1 MGPPTRAAPFLT
13 CRSLRTKLAARPTRI
28 GHHPAGPVTSQ
39 ACRSIRTRTFDRE
52 NTDPDEGDTTHST
65 VGNRTMLDPKA
76 AAPDKPCRVYYGPS
90 GLTFTG

>member
-1 MGPPTRAAPFLT
+1 MSRALPDLPLLT
-13 CRSLRTKLAARPTRI
+13 DQVSRKADSD

-52 NTDPDEGDTTHST
+52 NTDPDDGGTTHST
-65 VGNRTMLDPKA
+65 VGNRTVLDPKTD
-76 AAPDKPCRVYYGPS
+76 APDELCRTYRGPP

>member
-1 MGPPTRAAPFLT
+1 MSCALPNLPLPTDQVSRKADSDGP
-13 CRSLRTKLAARPTRI
+13 
-28 GHHPAGPVTSQ
+28 HPAGPVTSQ

-52 NTDPDEGDTTHST
+52 NTDPDEGDITHST

>member
-1 MGPPTRAAPFLT
+1 MSRALPDLPLLTDQVSRKADSDGP
-13 CRSLRTKLAARPTRI
+13 
-28 GHHPAGPVTSQ
+28 HPAGPVTSQ

-52 NTDPDEGDTTHST
+52 NTDPDEGDTTYSI

-76 AAPDKPCRVYYGPS
+76 AAPDKSCWVYSGPP